1 MNRML
6 LAVVSCLPLLFS
18 AHSAQSVELVG
29 PNDEPQ
35 VTPSSVSVTAPNNTT
50 PVRYGPV
57 TANETLW
64 SISNKLRP
72 NNNVSVYQTLV
83 AIYKTNPTAFRN
95 GDINKIIATSVIDVP
110 SLAVIS
116 QQTNAEAFRLLRITN
131 TPAAPAVKPAATV
144 VPEKVESTVEEPAQ
158 AEAGAEEI
166 ETVAEEGQK
175 TAPETTNATNEQLL
189 KLEQEYA
196 ALNEQLIQATESNQ
210 RLKLKLQPLSDQIH
224 TLSEQVEEDINV
236 QIELQALIDQYK
248 AEIEAFEAPP
258 FSGPGLL
265 NQILSSITGSAST
278 LLLTIL
284 SPLLLLTAL
293 FLLILRIKSKRE
305 LALKEQELAE
315 STALL
320 EEEDNEFD
328 SLFATDVSEE
338 EPESKEDDADLTII
352 EEQVSEEDELITST
366 DTELIE
372 DEQASTIEDELDID
386 IDAVINGDD
395 EVIELSESDLELDE
409 ETSQSD
415 LDLAAQWESELA
427 ELETNDEEQVD
438 LDEFDFDSVDQ
449 TPLEPIK
456 LDEVEAELEASTDD
470 LTIEEESQP
479 EAIPEVEELLTE
491 TKPEPSAEVEPAIDT
506 SLDVEE
512 ESQPEAIPEVEELL
526 TETKPE
532 PSAEVESAIDN
543 SLDIEEESQPEAI
556 PEVEELLT
564 ETKPEPSAEVESAID
579 SSLDVEEESQPEA
592 IPEVEALLDETTAA
606 NELLAEAEPER
617 PTDTSGLAESDEV
630 ETPLDSDALLTES
643 DAEDETAAETMS
655 DIDKLLSEY
664 PEDLEL
670 SDDKQPLDLEQLL
683 AESSSELDEEF
694 ETETENDDQP
704 EAELDTEDTLDLEEL
719 LAETSSEVEE
729 ELESDIDQAAEEQVE
744 QAKQVEDESDELDF
758 TDPDTLAKQL
768 SSNAFNEEAE
778 LPKFDKSD
786 DKGFIDIDTLLTN
799 DDGQDL
805 TEEEFDLDF
814 GLDEFPDVV
823 ESFAEFDTDA
833 DGVAAQLDL
842 ARAYL
847 EIDEK
852 ESAKTILT
860 ELLENAPED
869 KLKEV
874 KKLFDKIS

>member
-131 TPAAPAVKPAATV
+131 TPAAPAVKPATPV
-144 VPEKVESTVEEPAQ
+144 VPEKVEPTVEELAQ

-338 EPESKEDDADLTII
+338 EPEPKEDDADLTII
-352 EEQVSEEDELITST
+352 EEQVSEEDELTTST

-372 DEQASTIEDELDID
+372 DEHASTIEDELDID

-491 TKPEPSAEVEPAIDT
+491 TSSEPSAEVESATDSSLDVEEESQPEAIPEVEELLTETKPEPSAEVEPAIDS

-532 PSAEVESAIDN
+532 PSAEVESAIN
-543 SLDIEEESQPEAI
+543 
-556 PEVEELLT
+556 T
-564 ETKPEPSAEVESAID
+564 
-579 SSLDVEEESQPEA
+579 SLDVEEESQPEA
-592 IPEVEALLDETTAA
+592 IPEVEALLDETAA
-606 NELLAEAEPER
+606 ENELLAEAEP
-617 PTDTSGLAESDEV
+617 

-670 SDDKQPLDLEQLL
+670 SDDEQPLDLEQLL

-694 ETETENDDQP
+694 ETETEIDDQP

-729 ELESDIDQAAEEQVE
+729 ELESDIAQAAAEH
-744 QAKQVEDESDELDF
+744 AKQVEDDSDELDF